1 MVEPITMAVLAGGS
15 MGSKAVGGFLAARA
29 AREKAAFYMEAYEEQ
44 EKLNDIVYAES
55 IREDLGAEIA
65 NLGAR
70 GVSGGNVKAAAF
82 DSVFAK
88 QLQRVTSNQQL
99 QFQQTQQMIAG
110 NVGSSNALLD
120 GLKGILGTGSDAV
133 QGIMDERAAG
143 KASADALAAGGT
155 P

>member
-15 MGSKAVGGFLAARA
+15 MGAQALGGILAANA

-99 QFQQTQQMIAG
+99 QFQQFQQLIAG
-110 NVGSSNALLD
+110 NVGSQNALLD
-120 GLKGILGTGSDAV
+120 GLKGILGTGVNAGTAIADSK
-133 QGIMDERAAG
+133 AA
-143 KASADALAAGGT
+143 ASAAASAGAGG
-155 P
+155 